1 MGSNTPVAL
10 LADLGPPEGS
20 PVFQPNLWHSQKPSP
35 RVASSSGFEVVG
47 ALWPPV
53 AWPVDPASGPS
64 LPSLPASALWSG
76 GRGVSPHKGRSWPQ
90 WASPAGRR
98 VKVCFLRGG
107 SRWAPWPETCTCA
120 RGIAQP
126 APRTLPGHIA
136 ASCGPASSYCC
147 LFFRRSLLSSAV
159 ASEPSRVWTGA
170 GARKPGGVQLR
181 AWWGCCTDFFSLSAD
196 ALA

>member
-76 GRGVSPHKGRSWPQ
+76 GWGVSPHTGRSWPQ

-120 RGIAQP
+120 RGIASPLLALCP
-126 APRTLPGHIA
+126 ATSPLPAGRLLVIA
-136 ASCGPASSYCC
+136 ASFSAALSCLPLWHRSLPGCGRARGPAS
-147 LFFRRSLLSSAV
+147 RVGRSCG
-159 ASEPSRVWTGA
+159 RG
-170 GARKPGGVQLR
+170 GGVAR
-181 AWWGCCTDFFSLSAD
+181 IFSLS
-196 ALA
+196 LLTL